1 MKDERCSWMVHRFP
15 RKLKDRFA
23 AAARLDGKSIADML
37 TYLLQ
42 RFLREEYEKTRAEVL
57 KNDK

>member
-1 MKDERCSWMVHRFP
+1 MVHGFSRE
-15 RKLKDRFA
+15 LKNRFA

-37 TYLLQ
+37 AYLLQ
-42 RFLREEYEKTRAEVL
+42 RFLREEYEKTHAEVL